1 MARLSNEKLG
11 PDFSSKP
18 GRAENV
24 RILSDLPGKFSDEE
38 YIRELNNF
46 VLWWWLRERGAAWGQ
61 RQK

>member
-1 MARLSNEKLG
+1 MARVSNEKLG
-11 PDFSSKP
+11 PDFSKP

-38 YIRELNNF
+38 GIRELNNF
-46 VLWWWLRERGAAWGQ
+46 VLWWLLRERRAAWGQ